1 MKKTLLLVAS
11 FVLALAF
18 LGSGVVYAQ
27 GTAPIQYGPLH
38 DFMKRA
44 LASKLNL
51 TEAQVEQ
58 ELASG
63 KTMAQIALDHGIA
76 PADLPTFLKDV
87 HQLALSEA
95 VKAGVITQAQADWML
110 QHAWNFGYRYGNG
123 YGYGMGACQS
133 GFGYGMGP
141 MFWQGS
147 NTQGNYGYG
156 FGGGMM
162 GRGRR

>member
-1 MKKTLLLVAS
+1 MKKTLLLVTS
-11 FVLALAF
+11 FMLALAF
-18 LGSGVVYAQ
+18 LGIGAVYAQ
-27 GTAPIQYGPLH
+27 GTTPTQYGPLH
-38 DFMKRA
+38 DFMERA
-44 LASKLNL
+44 LANKLNL
-51 TEAQVEQ
+51 TEIQVEQ

-76 PADLPTFLKDV
+76 PADLPTFLKEV
-87 HQLALSEA
+87 HQLALNEA

-110 QHAWNFGYRYGNG
+110 QHAQGFGYRYG
-123 YGYGMGACQS
+123 YRYGMGTCQS
-133 GFGYGMGP
+133 GFGCGLGA